1 MTQKK
6 DNEKLI
12 QELYEKLWWYTHE
25 AGDEEFD
32 EKEVDAIVRL
42 LEVLEPLKEDPLCSP
57 DVNAAY
63 ERFQKRYGLKEEPA
77 GNPVPVMHR
86 RGGRWKRR
94 LIRFGIGAAAC
105 VVLVLSVNLGTYA
118 LKKKSFFE
126 IVRDGM
132 GRTEVTVTGN
142 LDEFQESST
151 MEAGDWEE
159 VEAIV
164 GEDILVPKYIPE
176 GFECKRLTVEDIGT
190 KEIVIAKYESSER
203 FIQIEINLYKEDISE
218 DVIYMQNEWKALE
231 EKSNEDIQFYFRDG
245 VTEAV
250 FDYGKGI
257 YYIKGNTE
265 MSQIEQVA
273 NGFKGNIG

>member
-77 GNPVPVMHR
+77 GNPAPVMHR

-94 LIRFGIGAAAC
+94 LVRFGIGAAAC
-105 VVLVLSVNLGTYA
+105 VILVLSVNLGTYA

-190 KEIVIAKYESSER
+190 NKIVTARYKLEDNFIYIEIDLYEEAFSGNTVNMSAEWKLLQFDEKKEIQYYGRDDQV
-203 FIQIEINLYKEDISE
+203 Q
-218 DVIYMQNEWKALE
+218 AL
-231 EKSNEDIQFYFRDG
+231 FF
-245 VTEAV
+245 
-250 FDYGKGI
+250 YGKGNYLI
-257 YYIKGNTE
+257 WSNLSLADVEDVVEGL
-265 MSQIEQVA
+265 M
-273 NGFKGNIG
+273 FD